1 MRVLLAVARRERRG
15 WFLTKAPLFERIIHD
30 MTEAQTSSRFFQIIE
45 KIVGKLLPTAGPE
58 QSITAANRWSAAALL
73 LLTRAFLVSWPSVR
87 SALAQDATKAPFRRG
102 IGISH
107 IMEWAPVEKA
117 FPTHFRYPPFSY
129 PIVRFNKELEELRRS
144 GIDFVRFAVDPGP
157 FLQWQGSRRDYLDQM
172 LIARVRQIQSCGLS
186 VIVDFHPSDMNSDY
200 LATKIAGGEETPLF
214 KEYVLLLARTAAALE
229 ALKSPSVAL
238 EIMNEPPPPTN
249 IWLPMLNAAYA
260 AVRQSAPQLW
270 IVLDGGEGGGNPAGT
285 TKLDGFGSDP
295 NILYSFHYYQPLQF
309 THQGFRGMAAQYLT
323 DVPYPARARPIEESI
338 EATAATLASSGLSP
352 SEKQQA
358 EVFTRYSLERYRAS
372 SFDRATIRQDFDKVA
387 RWARDHSVPMQRVFL
402 GEFGAMNNEQRGLV
416 TRQADRA
423 HWFSD
428 VREEAEAQGF
438 AWAAWVHSGSVG
450 FSLVKEPGSP
460 ELDPEM
466 TRALGLD

>member
-1 MRVLLAVARRERRG
+1 
-15 WFLTKAPLFERIIHD
+15 
-30 MTEAQTSSRFFQIIE
+30 
-45 KIVGKLLPTAGPE
+45 
-58 QSITAANRWSAAALL
+58 
-73 LLTRAFLVSWPSVR
+73 
-87 SALAQDATKAPFRRG
+87 
-102 IGISH
+102 
-107 IMEWAPVEKA
+107 
-117 FPTHFRYPPFSY
+117 
-129 PIVRFNKELEELRRS
+129 
-144 GIDFVRFAVDPGP
+144 
-157 FLQWQGSRRDYLDQM
+157 
-172 LIARVRQIQSCGLS
+172 
-186 VIVDFHPSDMNSDY
+186 
-200 LATKIAGGEETPLF
+200 
-214 KEYVLLLARTAAALE
+214 
-229 ALKSPSVAL
+229 
-238 EIMNEPPPPTN
+238 
-249 IWLPMLNAAYA
+249 
-260 AVRQSAPQLW
+260 
-270 IVLDGGEGGGNPAGT
+270 
-285 TKLDGFGSDP
+285 
-295 NILYSFHYYQPLQF
+295 
-309 THQGFRGMAAQYLT
+309 MAAQYLT

-338 EATAATLASSGLSP
+338 EATAATIASSGLSP

-416 TRQADRA
+416 TRQAERA